1 MMRILIFNWRDPDH
15 PWAGGAEVFLHE
27 VGRRWIQQGHT
38 VTWFCARF
46 PGQQPQIVLDG
57 IEIIRQGG
65 VYSVYLQSVRW
76 YLTQFSRHYDVILD
90 SANGIPFFTPLFS
103 RMPKVIM
110 VHHVHREV
118 FFYELPPVMARMG
131 HFIEAVGMPLIYHR
145 DHYLTVSESSRNSLM
160 DLGVPQERISV
171 VYNGVDHSLYSPG
184 IKSSKPL
191 IAYVGRL
198 RNYKSIHVLIQAMPE
213 LLDTIPDLNL
223 VIAGSGEALAGL
235 QRLAEKTGVSQQ
247 VTFLGHVSQ
256 AEKVYLL
263 QEAHVVVN
271 PSLKE
276 GWGISVI
283 EANSCGTPV
292 VGSNVCG
299 LCDSI
304 LDGQTGLLF
313 LYGDSHALAGCLKAL
328 LLDGRKQRQLSE
340 AAQEWSRCFDW
351 DRTAADCM
359 EVLEIAQKKKPGR

>member
-1 MMRILIFNWRDPDH
+1 MRILIFNWRDPGN
-15 PWAGGAEVFLHE
+15 PWAGGAEVFLYE
-27 VGRRWIQQGHT
+27 VARRWIRQGHA
-38 VTWFCARF
+38 VTWFCARY
-46 PGQQPQIVLDG
+46 PGQLPQAVLDG
-57 IEIIRQGG
+57 INIIRRGR
-65 VYSVYLQSVRW
+65 VYTVYLQSVRW
-76 YLTQFSRHYDVILD
+76 YLTQCSGHYDVILD

-110 VHHVHREV
+110 VHHIHREV
-118 FFYELPPVMARMG
+118 FFYELPPVMARLG
-131 HFIEAVGMPLIYHR
+131 HFMEAVVMPLVYHR
-145 DHYLTVSESSRNSLM
+145 DPFLTVSESSRTSLI
-160 DLGVPQERISV
+160 DLGIPPKQITV
-171 VYNGVDHSLYSPG
+171 VYNGVDHAVYSPG
-184 IKSSKPL
+184 NKSSKPL

-213 LLDTIPDLNL
+213 LLDTIPNLSL
-223 VIAGSGEALAGL
+223 VIAGSGEALGGL

-247 VTFLGHVSQ
+247 ITFSGHVPQ
-256 AEKVYLL
+256 AEKVCLL

-299 LCDSI
+299 LRDSI

-313 LYGDSHALAGCLKAL
+313 PYGDSHALAGCLKAL
-328 LLDGRKQRQLSE
+328 LLDERRQRQLSK
-340 AAQEWSRCFDW
+340 AALEWSKCFDW
-351 DRTAADCM
+351 DRTAAACL
-359 EVLEIAQKKKPGR
+359 EVLENAQRKETRR